1 MRIVLDTNV
10 LISGVFFGG
19 APGEILDLW
28 KDRMFEI
35 VTSPMIL
42 KEYEGVLN
50 RLQAKS
56 KNPESELVSITMKL
70 FSLESIVINPEH
82 DLHLSRDPDDDKFIN
97 CALSG
102 RALYIVSGDYDLLD
116 LEEVEGIEIITARA
130 FLDKMSP

>member
-19 APGEILDLW
+19 NPRKILNLW
-28 KDRMFEI
+28 QEKTFELI
-35 VTSPMIL
+35 SSPSIL
-42 KEYEGVLN
+42 NEYEEVLN

-56 KNPESELVSITMKL
+56 KKTDLKLVQSTMKL
-70 FSLESIVINPEH
+70 ITLESIVINPTH

-102 RALYIVSGDYDLLD
+102 SAFYIVSGDNDLLE
-116 LEEVEGIEIITARA
+116 LEEVEGVQIVTARE
-130 FLDKMSP
+130 FLERMSL